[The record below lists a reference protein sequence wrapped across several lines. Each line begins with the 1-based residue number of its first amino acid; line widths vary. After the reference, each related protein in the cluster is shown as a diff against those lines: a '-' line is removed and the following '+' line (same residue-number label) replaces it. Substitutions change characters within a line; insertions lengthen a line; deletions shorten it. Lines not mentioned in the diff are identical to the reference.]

1 MVKGHLLLD
10 VYTSRQE
17 TRLTNSWQSYQW
29 RIFYRSYRWI
39 AVFSQK
45 ACVLIPPNTVP
56 LICHKFLCLE
66 ARMGFVLGAQQVDT
80 NSARV
85 HELGMLVSI
94 GDPPR
99 SYLNLS
105 LVFGSNTGKKA
116 HTLKITFS

>member
-17 TRLTNSWQSYQW
+17 TKLTNSWQSYQW

-56 LICHKFLCLE
+56 LPQILVLGGMDGFCVRGTTGGHKFCKS
-66 ARMGFVLGAQQVDT
+66 T
-80 NSARV
+80 
-85 HELGMLVSI
+85 
-94 GDPPR
+94 
-99 SYLNLS
+99 
-105 LVFGSNTGKKA
+105 
-116 HTLKITFS
+116 